1 MELLLPLVETPVM
14 TNFRF
19 DPVIKA
25 GALACF
31 QLRVLH
37 LG

>member
-1 MELLLPLVETPVM
+1 MELLLPLVETAVM

-25 GALACF
+25 GACF